1 MDQEKS
7 IFGERPTDRDDGH
20 VTNKS
25 FLLFQ
30 IDNIRVVI
38 IRYNLKEKKALLDCL
53 NHQFSTTTKK
63 STLADRKKSQSQ
75 RRMSFAPQG
84 LHIAS
89 SRISKDPQDYCV
101 GLVGTR
107 FVWLDV

>member
-1 MDQEKS
+1 MDVDQEMS

-38 IRYNLKEKKALLDCL
+38 IYCNLKEKKAL
-53 NHQFSTTTKK
+53 
-63 STLADRKKSQSQ
+63 
-75 RRMSFAPQG
+75 
-84 LHIAS
+84 
-89 SRISKDPQDYCV
+89 
-101 GLVGTR
+101 
-107 FVWLDV
+107 